1 MVAEPIVVV
10 GGRGRKKEA
19 WREWKKAK
27 WPKSHWPEV
36 ANSRVRSGVG
46 QARPHP
52 QYRNI
57 IHGGHGAFSVMQQ
70 SGGGILGQSMIKGL
84 VFHPLSL
91 PHVLELSLG
100 FCWVGPCTV
109 HENDRQVHPPKP
121 SVLPRH
127 ALLPNVGKPNGDRRS
142 AQRPDQRSLSV
153 RRRESGAGVIVAR
166 REIRH
171 NF

>member
-1 MVAEPIVVV
+1 
-10 GGRGRKKEA
+10 
-19 WREWKKAK
+19 
-27 WPKSHWPEV
+27 
-36 ANSRVRSGVG
+36 
-46 QARPHP
+46 
-52 QYRNI
+52 
-57 IHGGHGAFSVMQQ
+57 MQQ
-70 SGGGILGQSMIKGL
+70 SGGGGILGQSMIKGL

-91 PHVLELSLG
+91 PHVLELSPG
-100 FCWVGPCTV
+100 CTV
-109 HENDRQVHPPKP
+109 HENNDRQVHPPKP